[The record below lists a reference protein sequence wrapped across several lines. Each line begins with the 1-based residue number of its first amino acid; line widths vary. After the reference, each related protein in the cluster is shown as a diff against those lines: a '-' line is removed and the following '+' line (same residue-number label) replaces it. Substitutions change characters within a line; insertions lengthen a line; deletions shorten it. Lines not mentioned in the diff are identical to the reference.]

1 MHALSLPYL
10 LRFSCQEGFWYGQT
24 TCFTVIQASGF
35 PLKLHDFQVV
45 GIYASPAPSPNPFPK
60 WRRPFSFGLYPDVQG
75 DETILFP
82 VHLHRVSAIQD
93 LPLLHCG
100 QKHPPS
106 KAPGFLDVGVDSD
119 PGVTLS
125 SHT

>member
-35 PLKLHDFQVV
+35 PLKPHNFQVV
-45 GIYASPAPSPNPFPK
+45 IYMEYMHLLLFLLALFPN
-60 WRRPFSFGLYPDVQG
+60 YVQG
-75 DETILFP
+75 DKTILFP

-125 SHT
+125 FHT